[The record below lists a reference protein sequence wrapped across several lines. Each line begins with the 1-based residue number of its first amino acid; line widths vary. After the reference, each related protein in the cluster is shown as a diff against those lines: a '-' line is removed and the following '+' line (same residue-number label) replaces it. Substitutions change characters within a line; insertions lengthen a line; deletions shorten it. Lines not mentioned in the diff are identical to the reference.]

1 MVEHPSDRII
11 DRHER
16 RQLVPYSDNHIL
28 RLERAGSFPKRLK
41 LGANRV
47 GWLLS
52 EVRDWIERR
61 KGERGQFAG
70 AQPAELRYARR
81 QAPRLGR

>member
-1 MVEHPSDRII
+1 MAEHQSDRII

-16 RQLVPYSDNHIL
+16 RRLVPYSDNHIL
-28 RLERAGSFPKRLK
+28 RLERAGSFPERLK

-52 EVRDWIERR
+52 EVLDWIARR
-61 KGERGQFAG
+61 KNDRKW
-70 AQPAELRYARR
+70 LDR
-81 QAPRLGR
+81 